1 MQLRKKNE
9 CQNVGNSLD
18 IKRIEEAPVT
28 EAPVNFVEN
37 VLLRWNCSN
46 IQGNL
51 SMS

>member
-37 VLLRWNCSN
+37 VLLR
-46 IQGNL
+46 
-51 SMS
+51 